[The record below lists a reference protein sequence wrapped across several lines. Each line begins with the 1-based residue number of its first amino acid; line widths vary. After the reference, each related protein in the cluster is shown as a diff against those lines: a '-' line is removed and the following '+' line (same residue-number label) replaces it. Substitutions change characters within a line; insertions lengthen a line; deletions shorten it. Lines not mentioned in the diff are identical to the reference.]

1 MFRFLL
7 LSFDI
12 GFCVIYLMEIQ
23 QEQQEEKEEVP
34 KLIGEFE
41 SRNTI
46 RNTLSGD
53 PVFTKKSAPSS
64 WNRNI

>member
-23 QEQQEEKEEVP
+23 QEQQEEKEEVCW
-34 KLIGEFE
+34 F
-41 SRNTI
+41 SHTI
-46 RNTLSGD
+46 RPIHQKN
-53 PVFTKKSAPSS
+53 KQ
-64 WNRNI
+64 NISHLICV